1 MAEKVEIDLEIKD
14 NVKSLKT
21 QLKEA
26 QAEVAA
32 LSEKFGATSREAIQA
47 AKKAAE
53 LKDAIGDA
61 KALTDAYNPDAK
73 FNALTQSLS
82 GVLNGFQ
89 AFEGALGLVGVE
101 GEAVQETLLKVQSAM
116 ALAEGVN
123 GVMESV
129 ESFKTLTTQ
138 IGNLS
143 VVQKVAT
150 ALQWLWNAAMAANP
164 IGAIV
169 VAITALLYR
178 DWETDRKSTRLNS
191 SHRL

>member
-169 VAITALLYR
+169 TVYR
-178 DWETDRKSTRLNS
+178 PE
-191 SHRL
+191 

>member
-1 MAEKVEIDLEIKD
+1 M
-14 NVKSLKT
+14 
-21 QLKEA
+21 
-26 QAEVAA
+26 
-32 LSEKFGATSREAIQA
+32 
-47 AKKAAE
+47 
-53 LKDAIGDA
+53 
-61 KALTDAYNPDAK
+61 
-73 FNALTQSLS
+73 
-82 GVLNGFQ
+82 
-89 AFEGALGLVGVE
+89 VGVE

-143 VVQKVAT
+143 VVQKVST

-169 VAITALLYR
+169 VAITALIVAGYKLISFFQ
-178 DWETDRKSTRLNS
+178 ESAAENERLTK
-191 SHRL
+191 R